1 MTTGTERPQEG
12 KELRVDFHEQLDI
25 IRSEIARL
33 GATVV
38 ELIPRV
44 TDILLQSDLEGAEYV
59 LRGDDEI
66 DARAMDI
73 EERALTLLAL
83 QAPVASELRHVA
95 AALKLAPEI
104 ERSADLCSNICK
116 AARRIYGHDLDP
128 KLRGGIQ
135 RMSDQTHKEYKQVI
149 EAYMAVDDV
158 RAAAVPDMDAYLDDL
173 HRQFIAQIFESHAA
187 GTIDLEVAVQMAVV
201 ARFYE
206 RLGDHAVNISQRVLY
221 IATGW
226 LPEHDGAKRHRAK
239 LEIDGRAAE
248 EQVKD

>member
-1 MTTGTERPQEG
+1 MNDLRPEFHH
-12 KELRVDFHEQLDI
+12 ELDE
-25 IRSEIARL
+25 IRNEVARL
-33 GATVV
+33 GASVV

-44 TDILLQSDLEGAEYV
+44 TDILLHQDLEGAEYV
-59 LRGDDEI
+59 LRADDEI
-66 DARAMDI
+66 DVRSIDI

-83 QAPVASELRHVA
+83 QAPVARDLRQVA

-116 AARRIYGHDLDP
+116 AARRIYGHSLDP
-128 KLRGGIQ
+128 KLRGIIQ
-135 RMSDQTHKEYKQVI
+135 KMSDQAHQEYKEVI
-149 EAYMAVDDV
+149 EAYLAVDAV
-158 RAAAVPDMDAYLDDL
+158 RAAALPDMDSYLDDL

-187 GTIDLEVAVQMAVV
+187 GTIDLQVAVQSAMV

-226 LPEHDGAKRHRAK
+226 LPQHESAERSRAR
-239 LEIDGRAAE
+239 ESMQPTHGE
-248 EQVKD
+248 PGEG